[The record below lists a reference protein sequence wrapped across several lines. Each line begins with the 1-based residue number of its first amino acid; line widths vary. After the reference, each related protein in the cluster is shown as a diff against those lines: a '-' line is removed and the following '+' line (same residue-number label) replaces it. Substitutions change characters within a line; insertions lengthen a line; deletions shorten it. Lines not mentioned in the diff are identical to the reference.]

1 MTAAETTRPPAPV
14 SASEARR
21 AARNAGAIAA
31 ATLLS
36 RGMQFAWQ
44 LFFSAA
50 LGPAILG
57 IYGTVSGFTQIGTS
71 IAAFGMSPIVIR
83 DVAQNPSQA
92 GKYLT
97 TTLFVQ
103 TVLALAAYVV
113 LNSAAAL
120 GGYSE
125 AVRVFL
131 ALSAINLI
139 IDTLGNMCF
148 DVLLAREKMITTS
161 IVSIAHVVVLIALA
175 GVGLLSGYSL
185 FGIYAGVT
193 AAGILRS
200 AALWG
205 LAWRAGIRP
214 VWPFDWQLAKP
225 LLVNSAPL
233 AVTAFITLA
242 YQQVDKLLTNRV
254 IGDRETG
261 YLVAAFV
268 IFFGVVELLNT
279 TILTAFYPLM
289 ARSYGDGRN
298 EQFGFM
304 VEKLAFFTLLLCL
317 PITLVISVFAHWLT
331 MPIWRE
337 NLRPA
342 ADVLSILIWYA
353 LIMMVGN
360 NFSQAM
366 LVQNKQRRLLFIKI
380 GGLGINLA
388 LLALLLPVLGVPG
401 APLSSVIA
409 ESGVFSLLLL
419 NFRAAG
425 WNPRR
430 IAPRV
435 LRLIGLGGF
444 TAMLMLALRES
455 SWPVA
460 LVSGLA
466 VYTAGVFMLR
476 VLAADDWDLLYRVTA
491 ALPGGA
497 WVQRYWKR
505 DTPIPL

>member
-1 MTAAETTRPPAPV
+1 MTSAEIIPPSPTI
-14 SASEARR
+14 SSSEARR

-44 LFFSAA
+44 LFFTAA

-57 IYGTVSGFTQIGTS
+57 IYGTVSGFTQIGSS
-71 IAAFGMSPIVIR
+71 ISAFGMSPIVIR
-83 DVAQNPSQA
+83 DVARHPQQA

-103 TVLALAAYVV
+103 TLLAMVSYVI
-113 LNSAAAL
+113 LNIAAAA
-120 GGYSE
+120 GGYGE

-131 ALSAINLI
+131 ALAAINLI
-139 IDTLGNMCF
+139 VDTFGNMCF
-148 DVLLAREKMITTS
+148 DLLLAREQMVTTS
-161 IVSIAHVVVLIALA
+161 VVSVAHVVVLIVLA
-175 GVGLLSGYSL
+175 GLGLASGYSL

-193 AAGILRS
+193 VAGILRS
-200 AALWG
+200 IALWV

-214 VWPFDWQLAKP
+214 AWPFDWQLAKP
-225 LLVNSAPL
+225 VLINSAPL
-233 AVTAFITLA
+233 ALSAFITLA
-242 YQQVDKLLTNRV
+242 YQQVDKLVSNRL

-279 TILTAFYPLM
+279 TVLTAFYPLM
-289 ARSYGDGRN
+289 ARSYGDGKN
-298 EQFGFM
+298 DQFGFM

-317 PITLVISVFAHWLT
+317 PLTLVISLFGHWLT

-353 LIMMVGN
+353 LVMMVGN
-360 NFSQAM
+360 NLTQAM
-366 LVQNKQRRLLFIKI
+366 LVQNRQRRLLLIKI
-380 GGLGINLA
+380 CGLAINLV
-388 LLALLLPVLGVPG
+388 LLALLLPRLGVTG

-409 ESGVFSLLLL
+409 ESSVFMLLLI
-419 NFRAAG
+419 NFRAIG
-425 WNPRR
+425 WDIKR

-435 LRLIGLGGF
+435 LRLILLGIV
-444 TAMLMLALRES
+444 TAGVMLLLRDS
-455 SWPVA
+455 SWPIA
-460 LVSGLA
+460 LALGLL
-466 VYTAGVFMLR
+466 VYLIGVFVLR
-476 VLAADDWDLLYRVTA
+476 VLAADDWDLLYRLSA
-491 ALPGGA
+491 ALPGGK
-497 WVQRYWKR
+497 WILRYWKR
-505 DTPIPL
+505 DVHVNW

>member
-1 MTAAETTRPPAPV
+1 MTTE
-14 SASEARR
+14 SAVPSAQISSSEARR

-71 IAAFGMSPIVIR
+71 ISAFGMSPIVIR
-83 DVAQNPSQA
+83 DVAQHPERA

-97 TTLFVQ
+97 TTLFIQ
-103 TVLALAAYVV
+103 TLLALLAYVV
-113 LNSAAAL
+113 LNIAAAA

-131 ALSAINLI
+131 ALSAVNLI
-139 IDTLGNMCF
+139 IDTVGNMCF
-148 DVLLAREKMITTS
+148 DLLLAREKMVTTS
-161 IVSIAHVVVLIALA
+161 IVSIAHVVILIVLA
-175 GVGLLSGYSL
+175 GLGLLGGYSL

-193 AAGILRS
+193 VAGILRS
-200 AALWG
+200 AALWV
-205 LAWRAGIRP
+205 LAWRAGIHP

-242 YQQVDKLLTNRV
+242 YQQVDKLVTNRV
-254 IGDRETG
+254 IGDKETG

-289 ARSYGDGRN
+289 ARSYGDGKN

-304 VEKLAFFTLLLCL
+304 VEKLAFFTLLICL
-317 PITLVISVFAHWLT
+317 PITLVVSLFSHWLT

-342 ADVLSILIWYA
+342 ADVLTILIWYA

-360 NFSQAM
+360 NISQAM
-366 LVQNKQRRLLFIKI
+366 LVQNKQRRLLLIKI
-380 GGLGINLA
+380 CGLGLNLV
-388 LLALLLPVLGVPG
+388 LLALLLPRLGVQG

-409 ESGVFSLLLL
+409 EASVFTLLLV
-419 NFRAAG
+419 NFKAVG
-425 WNPRR
+425 WHVASF
-430 IAPRV
+430 APRV
-435 LRLIGLGGF
+435 LRLLLVGVVS
-444 TAMLMLALRES
+444 AVVMLLLREA

-460 LVSGLA
+460 LA
-466 VYTAGVFMLR
+466 AGVVVYAAG
-476 VLAADDWDLLYRVTA
+476 VLGLQVLSAADWDLLYRLAA

-497 WVQRYWKR
+497 WVRRYWKR
-505 DTPIPL
+505 DVNVNW

>member
-1 MTAAETTRPPAPV
+1 MTSETV
-14 SASEARR
+14 SSSSAISSSEARR

-71 IAAFGMSPIVIR
+71 ISAFGMSPFVIR
-83 DVAQNPSQA
+83 DVARHPEQA

-97 TTLFVQ
+97 TTLYMQ
-103 TVLALAAYVV
+103 TVLALVSYVI
-113 LNSAAAL
+113 LNIAAAA

-125 AVRVFL
+125 VVRVFL
-131 ALSAINLI
+131 ALSAVNLI

-148 DVLLAREKMITTS
+148 DLLLAREKMVTTS
-161 IVSIAHVVVLIALA
+161 IVSIAHVVILILLA
-175 GVGLLSGYSL
+175 GLGLLGGYSL

-193 AAGILRS
+193 VAGVLRS
-200 AALWG
+200 LALWT

-214 VWPFDWQLAKP
+214 EWPFEWRVGKQ

-233 AVTAFITLA
+233 ALSAFISLA
-242 YQQVDKLLTNRV
+242 YQQVDKLVTNRL
-254 IGDRETG
+254 IGDKETG

-279 TILTAFYPLM
+279 TVLTAFYPLM
-289 ARSYGDGRN
+289 ARSYGDGKN
-298 EQFGFM
+298 NQFGFM

-317 PITLVISVFAHWLT
+317 PITLVVSLFGHWLT

-342 ADVLSILIWYA
+342 AGVLSILIWYA
-353 LIMMVGN
+353 LVMMVGN

-366 LVQNKQRRLLFIKI
+366 LVQNRQRRLVVIRLC
-380 GGLGINLA
+380 GLGINLV
-388 LLALLLPVLGVPG
+388 LLAILLPRLGVHG

-409 ESGVFSLLLL
+409 ESCVFGLVLA
-419 NFRAAG
+419 NFHAVG
-425 WNPRR
+425 WDLRR

-435 LRLIGLGGF
+435 LRLLLVGVV
-444 TAMLMLALRES
+444 TAVVMLVLRDVN
-455 SWPVA
+455 WI
-460 LVSGLA
+460 LGLA
-466 VYTAGVFMLR
+466 AGLVTYTVGMLTLR
-476 VLAADDWDLLYRVTA
+476 VLAGDDWDLLYRLAA
-491 ALPGGA
+491 ALPGGKLIL
-497 WVQRYWKR
+497 RYWKR
-505 DTPIPL
+505 DVHVNW

>member
-1 MTAAETTRPPAPV
+1 MTSETATPSSPI
-14 SASEARR
+14 SSSEARR

-71 IAAFGMSPIVIR
+71 ISAFGMSPIVIR
-83 DVAQNPSQA
+83 DVAQHPERA

-97 TTLFVQ
+97 TTLFIQ
-103 TVLALAAYVV
+103 TLLALLAYVV
-113 LNSAAAL
+113 LNLAAAA

-131 ALSAINLI
+131 ALSAVNLI

-148 DVLLAREKMITTS
+148 DLLLAREKMVTTS

-175 GVGLLSGYSL
+175 GLGLLGGYSL

-193 AAGILRS
+193 VAGILRS
-200 AALWG
+200 AALWV
-205 LAWRAGIRP
+205 LAWRSGIRP
-214 VWPFDWQLAKP
+214 AWPLDRSLAKP

-242 YQQVDKLLTNRV
+242 YQQVDKLVTNRI
-254 IGDRETG
+254 IGDTETG

-289 ARSYGDGRN
+289 ARSYGDGKN

-304 VEKLAFFTLLLCL
+304 VEKLAFFTLLICL
-317 PITLVISVFAHWLT
+317 PITLVVSVFSHWLT

-342 ADVLSILIWYA
+342 AGVLSILIWYA

-360 NFSQAM
+360 NLSQAM
-366 LVQNKQRRLLFIKI
+366 LVQNKQRRLLIIKI
-380 GGLGINLA
+380 CGLGVNLL
-388 LLALLLPVLGVPG
+388 LLALLLPAMGVHG
-401 APLSSVIA
+401 APLSSVVA
-409 ESGVFSLLLL
+409 EGSVFVLLLV
-419 NFRAAG
+419 NFRAVG
-425 WNPRR
+425 WS
-430 IAPRV
+430 IGSLAPRV
-435 LRLIGLGGF
+435 LRLLLVGVVAG
-444 TAMLMLALRES
+444 AVMLLLRES
-455 SWPVA
+455 SWPLA
-460 LVSGLA
+460 LAAGL
-466 VYTAGVFMLR
+466 VIYTAGVLGLR
-476 VLAADDWDLLYRVTA
+476 VLADADWDLLYRLVA

-497 WVQRYWKR
+497 WIRRCWKR
-505 DTPIPL
+505 DVTVNW